1 MNILHAHTSPDML
14 TRLREMLASASRAD
28 IAVGYFFISGFA
40 QTADDFARL
49 RKTRVLVGQADRPTL
64 EAVAAGMT
72 QADPL
77 RSRLHSDD
85 LIPRSQRNAAASDAA
100 ARVSHGIAALDQTDA
115 ATAAIARLRGLVASG
130 LLEMRAYP
138 RGFMHAKA
146 YLCWYDNHAEP
157 GAAIVGSSNFTLAG
171 FSGNTELNVRVTGDA
186 EMSALKDWFNAL
198 WEDSIDINAQVQDA
212 LNRSWALKT
221 YPPYLV
227 YLKALRE
234 LYGDELGKGAL
245 PLPSPK
251 TELADFQQDAV
262 ARALAMIEAR
272 GGCYIGDVVGLGKTF
287 IGAELLRQLRLSYP
301 DDGLPLIICPAGLKP
316 MWERFSERFG
326 LGAEVVSQSVI
337 AAPADAEFDEELGRY
352 IDADPPGQGVVLQEK
367 YSTRGPVLVD
377 EAHNFRNINK
387 RYIGLKSYLEAGDHK
402 VVLMSATPQNL
413 GPKDIYRQ
421 LSLFLHETEHGLNIE
436 PIALSEY
443 FNCAEAWRNHQAA
456 QENYPADYHAW
467 QLRGATESGAAP
479 PAPPNPPAVPKV
491 DISQALTPV
500 FIRRRRKDITELYG
514 DNAKLNGQPI
524 HFPKPTLSNVE
535 YRLDN
540 VYAKAGSF
548 DSLLK
553 LLEQHTASRYRAVDY
568 IKPECANKPEY
579 RDLYRARNRIAR
591 LMDAL
596 LVKRLESSIKAF
608 RSTLDALT
616 LGNRN
621 FRQALVS
628 GYVPIGQTATRLL
641 ADENFD
647 ADAALDILRQ
657 EEERRTETDAPK
669 SKMAHSVDDFH
680 AAEWIQDI
688 DSDYETLSKIQRRIS
703 DITPQDDDKLCA
715 LANFLR
721 RDDVKDEKILI
732 FSEAET
738 TVKYL
743 HEQLN
748 PDGANPKMAQLTG
761 ANRAAAPDI
770 IRRFAPKQNAK
781 DGEVKPAREIQIL
794 LATDVVSEGQNL
806 QDCARILNYD
816 LHWNPVRL
824 IQRFG
829 RIDRLGSEHENI
841 NLHNMWPDAQVNA
854 MLALTDRLQ
863 NRIQSFHNNIG
874 LDNKLLSDAER
885 LNSDAMYRIYWDKA
899 LPDLDERL
907 DDGLDE
913 VAASQR
919 AIALL
924 QRIRD
929 ADPDLWAEVE
939 ALPDGI
945 RSALRSRW
953 TAAQTEITTIH
964 GSQPAFEIHG
974 AQQPLTAL
982 GTAPASPSSP
992 YDEPLAGETLV
1003 LLADGGIKSC
1013 YAVGSDLAPRPITP
1027 AQFAAA
1033 AECPPDELAQPLPA
1047 DTNPRVMAAVAV
1059 FKADMSRRLGSARR
1073 PSDTRNRRYL
1083 SRHLSRARE
1092 TLDAAEYTARIETL
1106 RRVFL
1111 SELQLPA
1118 PADSAITEIRNMRI
1132 DGAALIAR
1140 LEALRERYRL
1150 NPPDPA
1156 PAPTP
1161 TPAAARITRIVCS
1174 DALL

>member
-1 MNILHAHTSPDML
+1 MNILHAHTHPDML

-40 QTADDFARL
+40 QTAHDFARL

-72 QADPL
+72 QAAPL
-77 RSRLHSDD
+77 SAQLEIED
-85 LIPRSQRNAAASDAA
+85 LTSPTKRNAAVTDAA
-100 ARVSHGIAALDQTDA
+100 TRVSHGIAALDQTA
-115 ATAAIARLRGLVASG
+115 ATAAAIARLRGLVASG

-198 WEDSIDINAQVQDA
+198 WEDSIDINDQVHHA

-245 PLPSPK
+245 PLPAPK

-262 ARALAMIEAR
+262 ARALAMIEAHN
-272 GGCYIGDVVGLGKTF
+272 GCYIGDVVGLGKTF

-301 DDGLPLIICPAGLKP
+301 NDGPPLIICPAGLKP
-316 MWERFSERFG
+316 MWERFNEDFG
-326 LGAEVVSQSVI
+326 LGAAVVSQSVI
-337 AAPADAEFDEELGRY
+337 AAPAGAEFDEELGSY
-352 IDADPPGQGVVLQEK
+352 IDADPSGYGIVLQDA
-367 YSTRGPVLVD
+367 YPNRGPILVD

-387 RYIGLKSYLEAGDHK
+387 RYIGLRNYLDASDHK

-436 PIALSEY
+436 PIALNDY
-443 FNCAEAWRNHQAA
+443 FNCAEAWRNHQADM
-456 QENYPADYHAW
+456 ENYAADRLAW
-467 QLRGATESGAAP
+467 QSRGAAESGIAP
-479 PAPPNPPAVPKV
+479 PTPPSPPAVPRA

-514 DNAKLNGQPI
+514 DRAQIHGEPI
-524 HFPKPTLSNVE
+524 RFPKPALSNVE
-535 YRLDN
+535 YRLDK

-548 DSLLK
+548 DSLLN
-553 LLEQHTASRYRAVDY
+553 LLSQHTASRYRALDY
-568 IKPECANKPEY
+568 IKPECAAKPEY
-579 RDLYRARNRIAR
+579 RDLRRARNRIAR
-591 LMDAL
+591 LMGAL
-596 LVKRLESSIKAF
+596 LVKRLESSIEAF
-608 RSTLDALT
+608 RSTLDALAR
-616 LGNRN
+616 GNRN
-621 FRQALVS
+621 FRDALLT
-628 GYVPIGQTATRLL
+628 GYVPIGKTATRLL
-641 ADENFD
+641 AGENFD
-647 ADAALDILRQ
+647 AADALDILRQ
-657 EEERRTETDAPK
+657 EEERRSETDAPK
-669 SKMAHSVDDFH
+669 SKIAHPAHDFNTT
-680 AAEWIQDI
+680 EWLADI
-688 DSDYETLSKIQRRIS
+688 DADYQTLTEIQRRIA
-703 DITPQDDDKLCA
+703 DITPQDDDKLRA
-715 LANFLR
+715 LTQFLR
-721 RDDVKDEKILI
+721 RDDVIDKKLLI

-738 TVKYL
+738 TVNYL
-743 HEQLN
+743 HSQLN
-748 PDGANPKMAQLTG
+748 PNGANPKITQLTG
-761 ANRAAAPDI
+761 ANRDRAASI
-770 IRRFAPKQNAK
+770 ISRFAPKQNANP
-781 DGEVKPAREIQIL
+781 GAVKPAREIQIL

-841 NLHNMWPDAQVNA
+841 NLHNMWPDTQVDA
-854 MLALTDRLQ
+854 ALDLTARLN
-863 NRIQSFHNNIG
+863 NRIQSFHDLIG
-874 LDNKLLSDAER
+874 LDSKLLSHAER
-885 LNSDAMYRIYWDKA
+885 LNATAMYRIYRDKA
-899 LPDLDERL
+899 LPDLD
-907 DDGLDE
+907 DGLDE
-913 VAASQR
+913 LAANQL

-924 QRIRD
+924 QRIRED
-929 ADPDLWAEVE
+929 NPDLWAEVE

-945 RSALRSRW
+945 RSALQSRRPSTRE
-953 TAAQTEITTIH
+953 TAAIH

-974 AQQPLTAL
+974 AQQPLTAPD
-982 GTAPASPSSP
+982 APPAGPSP
-992 YDEPLAGETLV
+992 YDEPIAGETLL
-1003 LLADGGIKSC
+1003 LLADGNLKSC
-1013 YAVGSDLAPRPITP
+1013 YAVGSDLTPRPITP
-1027 AQFAAA
+1027 SQFASA
-1033 AECPPDELAQPLPA
+1033 AECPPDAPAQPLPA

-1059 FKADMSRRLGSARR
+1059 FKADMSRRLGGARR

-1083 SRHLSRARE
+1083 SRHLSLARE
-1092 TLDAAEYTARIETL
+1092 TLDAAAYAPRIDAL

-1111 SELQLPA
+1111 SELQLPS
-1118 PADSAITEIRNMRI
+1118 PADSAVTEIRNMRI

-1140 LEALRERYRL
+1140 LEALRYRYRL

-1156 PAPTP
+1156 PTP
-1161 TPAAARITRIVCS
+1161 TPAAARVTRIVCS